1 MSYFTGGWPML
12 IIYHCFR
19 TQWRLSSVIL
29 AFLLWLTDNYISVSV
44 SVPCRARDHLH
55 IYFSCWWRPEF
66 VLQSLTKINSY
77 QVYNTIWSSAN
88 LISSIV
94 LTWAAACWVRWPTS
108 QSSQPYV
115 VLFIWI
121 LLLSVGSNGDEC
133 WWNSSNGNF
142 PNYTK
147 ITAALADVI
156 CSNGKLFVF
165 CF

>member
-1 MSYFTGGWPML
+1 MKIVICHPCLPALINRQLYLSLSLSALQSQGSSSYLF
-12 IIYHCFR
+12 
-19 TQWRLSSVIL
+19 Q
-29 AFLLWLTDNYISVSV
+29 LL
-44 SVPCRARDHLH
+44 
-55 IYFSCWWRPEF
+55 WRPEF

-108 QSSQPYV
+108 HSSQPYV